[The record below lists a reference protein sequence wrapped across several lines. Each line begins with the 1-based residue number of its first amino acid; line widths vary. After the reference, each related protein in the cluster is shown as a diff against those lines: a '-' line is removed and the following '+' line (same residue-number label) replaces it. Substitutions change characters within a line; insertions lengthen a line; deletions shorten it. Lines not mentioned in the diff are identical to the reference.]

1 LANELVSPQV
11 VMEFEENLKGRAD
24 KNFSKMGKKR

>member
-1 LANELVSPQV
+1 VVSPQV
-11 VMEFEENLKGRAD
+11 VMELEEDLKGRAD